1 MNLNLPDEADSFV
14 KGLVAE
20 GMYQNEE
27 AAIMDGIRLLMGRE
41 KLRTEIRVGIEQLE
55 RGESCDEQTVF
66 AEIDV
71 VIDEVRASQK
81 NQ

>member
-1 MNLNLPDEADSFV
+1 
-14 KGLVAE
+14 
-20 GMYQNEE
+20 
-27 AAIMDGIRLLMGRE
+27 
-41 KLRTEIRVGIEQLE
+41 VGIEQLE

-81 NQ
+81 NK